1 MAPHVIDTDG
11 HIFERDHIMFEYL
24 ESPYRGRKEVLLYP
38 FFPPPDGFHRM
49 ARRIVDKRPY
59 VVGEDDPKTW
69 LEVLDREG
77 IDRTVI
83 YPTAA
88 LGVGYLQD
96 PEWAVV
102 ACRAYNNM
110 MADRY
115 IKLDRR
121 LGAVAALPIQDI
133 KESAAELRRAVTDLG
148 MVGGVLAPAGFSK
161 PLGDTYFD
169 PLYCEA
175 EKLDC
180 PLAIHGAPSKGL
192 GFDFFQS
199 LIEARTLSHPFLQMI
214 QLTSIILEGV
224 LERFPNL
231 TLAALEAGCQ
241 WIPFLMDRMD
251 MEYGHRSPQAP
262 LLKKK
267 PSEYMISGRI
277 YYHAE
282 LWETMLPYVIERIG
296 EDLILY
302 ASDYPHEPD
311 LAEAIRNFEDRKDLP
326 DSAKRKILWDNGKR
340 FYHME
345 DAKTRAAGESAM
357 HAAPV

>member
-1 MAPHVIDTDG
+1 MVAQVVDTDG
-11 HIFERDHIMFEYL
+11 HIFERDEILFEYL
-24 ESPYRGRKEVLLYP
+24 EAPYRGRKELFAYP

-49 ARRIVDKRPY
+49 ARRIVDKRPF
-59 VVGEDDPKTW
+59 VIAADDPKTW
-69 LEVLDREG
+69 AEVLDREG

-88 LGVGYLQD
+88 LGVGYIQD

-102 ACRAYNNM
+102 VCRAYNNM

-115 IKLDRR
+115 IEFDRR
-121 LGAVAALPIQDI
+121 LGAVAVLPLQDI
-133 KESAAELRRAVTDLG
+133 AESANELRRAVKTLH
-148 MVGGVLAPAGFSK
+148 MAGGVLAPAGLPK

-169 PLYCEA
+169 PLYREA
-175 EKLDC
+175 EKLGC

-214 QLTSIILEGV
+214 QLTSIVLEGV

-231 TLAALEAGCQ
+231 KLASLEGGCQ
-241 WIPFLMDRMD
+241 WIPFLMDRLD
-251 MEYGHRSPQAP
+251 VEYGNRAPQAP

-267 PSEYMISGRI
+267 PSEYMRDGRI
-277 YYHAE
+277 FFHAE
-282 LWETMLPYVIERIG
+282 LWEAMLSYVIERIG

-311 LAEAIRNFEDRKDLP
+311 LAQAIRKFEARTDIP
-326 DSAKRKILWDNGKR
+326 DTAKQKILVDNGKR
-340 FYHME
+340 FYGME
-345 DAKTRAAGESAM
+345 
-357 HAAPV
+357 V

>member
-1 MAPHVIDTDG
+1 MVAQVVDTDG
-11 HIFERDHIMFEYL
+11 HIFERDEILFEYL
-24 ESPYRGRKEVLLYP
+24 EAPYRGRKELFAYP

-49 ARRIVDKRPY
+49 ARRIVDKRPF
-59 VVGEDDPKTW
+59 VIAADDPKTW
-69 LEVLDREG
+69 AEVLDREG

-88 LGVGYLQD
+88 LGVGYIQD

-102 ACRAYNNM
+102 VCRAYNNM

-115 IKLDRR
+115 IEFDRR
-121 LGAVAALPIQDI
+121 LGAVAVLPLQDI
-133 KESAAELRRAVTDLG
+133 AESANELRRAVKTLH
-148 MVGGVLAPAGFSK
+148 MAGGVLAPAGLPK

-169 PLYCEA
+169 PLYREA
-175 EKLDC
+175 EKLGC

-192 GFDFFQS
+192 GFDFFRS

-214 QLTSIILEGV
+214 QLTSIVLEGV

-231 TLAALEAGCQ
+231 KLASLEGGCQ
-241 WIPFLMDRMD
+241 WIPFLMDRLD
-251 MEYGHRSPQAP
+251 VEYGNRAPQAP

-267 PSEYMISGRI
+267 PSEYMRDGRI
-277 YYHAE
+277 FFHAE
-282 LWETMLPYVIERIG
+282 LWEAMLSYVIERIG

-311 LAEAIRNFEDRKDLP
+311 LAQAIRKFEARTDIP
-326 DSAKRKILWDNGKR
+326 DTAKQKILVDNGKR
-340 FYHME
+340 FYGME
-345 DAKTRAAGESAM
+345 
-357 HAAPV
+357 V

>member
-1 MAPHVIDTDG
+1 MTAQVVDTDG
-11 HIFERDHIMFEYL
+11 HIFERDEILFEYL
-24 ESPYRGRKEVLLYP
+24 EAPYRGRKELFAYP

-49 ARRIVDKRPY
+49 ARRIVDKRPF
-59 VVGEDDPKTW
+59 VIAADDPKTW
-69 LEVLDREG
+69 AEVLDREG

-83 YPTAA
+83 YPTAG
-88 LGVGYLQD
+88 LGVGYIQD

-102 ACRAYNNM
+102 VCRAYNNM

-115 IKLDRR
+115 IEFDRR
-121 LGAVAALPIQDI
+121 LGAAAILPLQDI
-133 KESAAELRRAVTDLG
+133 EESAKELRRAVQGLH
-148 MVGGVLAPAGFSK
+148 MAGGVLAPAGLPK

-169 PLYCEA
+169 PLYREA
-175 EKLDC
+175 EKLGC

-224 LERFPNL
+224 LERFPKL
-231 TLAALEAGCQ
+231 KLASLEAGCQ
-241 WIPFLMDRMD
+241 WIPFLMDRLD
-251 MEYGHRSPQAP
+251 AEYGNRTPQAP

-267 PSEYMISGRI
+267 PSEYMRDGRI
-277 YYHAE
+277 YFHAE
-282 LWETMLPYVIERIG
+282 LWEAMLSYVIERIG

-311 LAEAIRNFEDRKDLP
+311 LGMAIRKFEARTDIP
-326 DSAKRKILWDNGKR
+326 DTAKQKILVDNGKR
-340 FYHME
+340 FYGME
-345 DAKTRAAGESAM
+345 
-357 HAAPV
+357 V

>member
-1 MAPHVIDTDG
+1 MAAQVVDTDG
-11 HIFERDHIMFEYL
+11 HIFERDEILFEYL
-24 ESPYRGRKEVLLYP
+24 EAPYRGRKELFAYP

-49 ARRIVDKRPY
+49 ARRIVDKRPF
-59 VVGEDDPKTW
+59 VIAADDPKTW
-69 LEVLDREG
+69 AEVLDREG

-88 LGVGYLQD
+88 LGVGYIQD

-102 ACRAYNNM
+102 VCRAYNDM

-115 IKLDRR
+115 IEFDRR
-121 LGAVAALPIQDI
+121 LGAVAVLPLQDI
-133 KESAAELRRAVTDLG
+133 EESASELRRAVKKLH
-148 MVGGVLAPAGFSK
+148 MAGGVLAPAGLPK

-169 PLYCEA
+169 PLYREA
-175 EKLDC
+175 ERLGS
-180 PLAIHGAPSKGL
+180 PLAIHGAPSRGL

-224 LERFPNL
+224 LERFPKL
-231 TLAALEAGCQ
+231 KLASLEAGCQ
-241 WIPFLMDRMD
+241 WIPFLMDRLD
-251 MEYGHRSPQAP
+251 VEYGNRTPQAP

-267 PSEYMISGRI
+267 PSEYMRDGRI
-277 YYHAE
+277 YFHAE
-282 LWETMLPYVIERIG
+282 LWEAMLSYVIERIG

-311 LAEAIRNFEDRKDLP
+311 LAQAIRKFESRRDLT
-326 DSAKRKILWDNGKR
+326 DTAKRKILVDNGKR
-340 FYHME
+340 FYGME
-345 DAKTRAAGESAM
+345 
-357 HAAPV
+357 V